1 MKYRAAIVAALCTV
15 SLSACTV
22 KRYPGDC
29 YAAPTTTV
37 RIKNRALIE
46 TPISPDFTSV
56 PPQDDAASC

>member
-1 MKYRAAIVAALCTV
+1 MRYRVAIVAALCAG
-15 SLSACTV
+15 SLWACTV

-37 RIKNRALIE
+37 RTKNRALIA

-56 PPQDDAASC
+56 PPRGAAASC